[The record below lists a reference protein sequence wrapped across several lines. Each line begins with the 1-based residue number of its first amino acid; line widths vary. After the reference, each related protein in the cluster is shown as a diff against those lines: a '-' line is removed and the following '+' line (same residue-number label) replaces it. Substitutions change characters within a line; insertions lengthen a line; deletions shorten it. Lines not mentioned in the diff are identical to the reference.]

1 VAGAKRTWLAGV
13 IAYSLAGALASSVV
27 GAALG
32 ASGGLVLPP
41 DAWPLVASAAALVA
55 MTAVAWDLGWI
66 RWRLLEPRRQTR
78 DIWNGRYGRLLGATL
93 WGFDLGLVVTTRF
106 TFAGAWVLVSSA
118 FLVGDA
124 LLGSALFLSY
134 WLGRAAS
141 VWIGPLLLDG
151 ADLTPNLLDEINDR
165 QRSFRLINFLG
176 VGLLT
181 ISLLLFTKL

>member
-13 IAYSLAGALASSVV
+13 VAYSLAGALASSVV

-32 ASGGLVLPP
+32 ASGGLALPP
-41 DAWPLVASAAALVA
+41 DAGRLVVSAAALA
-55 MTAVAWDLGWI
+55 GMTTIAWDLGWI

-78 DIWNGRYGRLLGATL
+78 DLWNGRYGWLLGATL

-124 LLGSALFLSY
+124 LLGSALFLAY

-151 ADLTPNLLDEINDR
+151 ADQTPALLEEINDR
-165 QRSFRLINFLG
+165 QRSFRSINFLG

-181 ISLLLFTKL
+181 ISLLLFTQF